1 MTKPAK
7 SANPISF
14 RRNSEV
20 KGSVTPY
27 GEEFLECLGEM
38 AQYLY
43 NTYGKF
49 PATIP
54 SILVAGYVQAQHI
67 DTEFYDTHFQPGAY
81 LSTHVGHMERWHDER
96 SQANARW
103 ACARRSSRH
112 AGEHS
117 VGSAGLVRDAP

>member
-7 SANPISF
+7 SANPIPF
-14 RRNSEV
+14 RR
-20 KGSVTPY
+20 
-27 GEEFLECLGEM
+27 
-38 AQYLY
+38 LY
-43 NTYGKF
+43 DTYGKF